1 MAGFWRIWVMSHL
14 GWVGFV
20 TAMAGRAGVEAT
32 PSVLVEGLGVSADS
46 ASIVGAVLEAGRG

>member
-1 MAGFWRIWVMSHL
+1 MSHL